1 MKERQTNQIK
11 KKTLKKK
18 IRPSKPEEIP
28 SQTRE
33 EVTEISDFGHVKI
46 PTGVSELI
54 VMSDEIES
62 RQEGSKN

>member
-1 MKERQTNQIK
+1 
-11 KKTLKKK
+11 
-18 IRPSKPEEIP
+18 
-28 SQTRE
+28 
-33 EVTEISDFGHVKI
+33 VTEISDFGLVKI